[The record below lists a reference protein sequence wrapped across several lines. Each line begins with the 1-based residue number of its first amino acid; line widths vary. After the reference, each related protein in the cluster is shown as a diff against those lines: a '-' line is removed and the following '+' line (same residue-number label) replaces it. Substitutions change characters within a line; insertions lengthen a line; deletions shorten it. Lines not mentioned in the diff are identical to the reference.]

1 MRFGD
6 TTTTGAVIAVTLE
19 AHPAVAAG
27 LAEAHSAAW
36 EVVDPVLLELCR
48 LRLAQ
53 LFGDTAEFAQRTP
66 AAVVAGLDES
76 TILELSR
83 WPRSPRFGTRERA
96 CLAFCEQFFVDVANV
111 TAEETEAISAELGV
125 QGLADFVSALL
136 VIEQRLRLRLAWE
149 QLFGDQDAS

>member
-1 MRFGD
+1 MNR
-6 TTTTGAVIAVTLE
+6 
-19 AHPAVAAG
+19 PSSN
-27 LAEAHSAAW
+27 SADGH
-36 EVVDPVLLELCR
+36 VRP
-48 LRLAQ
+48 
-53 LFGDTAEFAQRTP
+53 GS
-66 AAVVAGLDES
+66 G
-76 TILELSR
+76 
-83 WPRSPRFGTRERA
+83 RERA